1 MAISKG
7 FEYHAFVT
15 LRNDGMKQKEST
27 LISTVTIGCGWTKQV
42 VSRHLV
48 LRGNPPYVTSAKT
61 VRIEREPAEATAG
74 VDLRCVLDGHAC
86 AENKGVRKHE
96 HSNNNGM

>member
-1 MAISKG
+1 MVISKG

-15 LRNDGMKQKEST
+15 LRNDRMKQKEST
-27 LISTVTIGCGWTKQV
+27 LISTATIGCSWKKQG

-61 VRIEREPAEATAG
+61 VRIEREPAEATAS
-74 VDLRCVLDGHAC
+74 VDLRYVLDGHAY
-86 AENKGVRKHE
+86 AENKGLRKHE